1 VHFFNYLVGVGPL
14 AITEYYLMFIES
26 LCSNIFFY
34 SLPLDLIL
42 SQINPVHI
50 LWQFPKKNFVHISW
64 SLSKDCI

>member
-1 VHFFNYLVGVGPL
+1 MVGVGPL

-26 LCSNIFFY
+26 VCSNIFS

-50 LWQFPKKNFVHISW
+50 LSKFPKKDIVHISW
-64 SLSKDCI
+64 SLCKEHI